1 VRSRQPVSREL
12 FSAHPVFTCLRERMR
27 LQEKWDSAIM
37 LLEICVDSVESA
49 IAAQAGGAERVE
61 LCSALREG
69 GITPSAGLLRQV
81 RAALSIDVFA
91 MIRPR
96 GGDFCYT
103 PDELDVMH
111 QDVLEA
117 RALGANGVVLGVL
130 TTDGHVDVKRTSELV
145 AAARPMQVTFHR
157 AFDVSANLTQALE
170 DVIASGAE
178 RILTS
183 GGEPDGV
190 RGAGRIARLVESAR
204 GRIALV
210 GAGGI
215 RHSNV
220 QDFVRTTGL
229 REVHAALRARVASP
243 VTYWNHAVSFGTH
256 SDGLARYVVR
266 EEDVRK
272 LRRNLNAAAT
282 AGNDRTLVQ

>member
-1 VRSRQPVSREL
+1 
-12 FSAHPVFTCLRERMR
+12 
-27 LQEKWDSAIM
+27 M

-49 IAAQAGGAERVE
+49 IASQAGGAERVE

-81 RAALSIDVFA
+81 RAALRIDVFA

-96 GGDFCYT
+96 GGDFCYSD
-103 PDELDVMH
+103 DELDVMH
-111 QDVLEA
+111 QDVMEA
-117 RALGANGVVLGVL
+117 RTLGANGVVLGVL
-130 TTDGHVDVKRTSELV
+130 NPDGSVDLKRTAELV
-145 AAARPMQVTFHR
+145 AAARPMKVTFHR
-157 AFDVSANLTQALE
+157 AFDVAADLSNALE
-170 DVIASGAE
+170 DIIASGAD

-183 GGEPDGV
+183 GGEPDGMH
-190 RGAGRIARLVESAR
+190 GADRIARLVQAAR
-204 GRIALV
+204 SRITLV

-220 QDFVRTTGL
+220 REFVQATGL

-256 SDGLARYVVR
+256 ADGLARYMVR
-266 EEDVRK
+266 EEDVRR
-272 LRRNLNAAAT
+272 LCRNLNAAASD
-282 AGNDRTLVQ
+282 GRTLVQ

>member
-1 VRSRQPVSREL
+1 
-12 FSAHPVFTCLRERMR
+12 
-27 LQEKWDSAIM
+27 M
-37 LLEICVDSVESA
+37 LLEICADSVESA
-49 IAAQAGGAERVE
+49 IAAQAGGAERIE

-81 RAALSIDVFA
+81 RAAVKIDIFT

-103 PDELDVMH
+103 ADEFDVMRD
-111 QDVLEA
+111 DVMEA

-130 TTDGHVDVKRTSELV
+130 LPDGNVDIERTRELV
-145 AAARPMQVTFHR
+145 AAARPLQVTFHR
-157 AFDVSANLTQALE
+157 AFDMSANLPQALE
-170 DVIASGAE
+170 DVIACGAD

-183 GGEPDGV
+183 GGEADGT
-190 RGAGRIARLVESAR
+190 RGAAQIARLVEAAR
-204 GRIALV
+204 GRIELV

-220 QDFVRTTGL
+220 GEFVEIAGV
-229 REVHAALRARVASP
+229 REVHAALRARAASP
-243 VTYWNHAVSFGTH
+243 VTHWNHAVTIGSH
-256 SDGLARYVVR
+256 ADGLARYVVR

-272 LRRNLNAAAT
+272 LRRALSTAAS
-282 AGNDRTLVQ
+282 GNGHLVQ

>member
-1 VRSRQPVSREL
+1 MPI
-12 FSAHPVFTCLRERMR
+12 A
-27 LQEKWDSAIM
+27 
-37 LLEICVDSVESA
+37 LEICVDSVESA

-69 GITPSAGLLRQV
+69 GITPSPGLQRQA
-81 RAALSIDVFA
+81 RAALSIDIFT

-96 GGDFCYT
+96 GGDFCYSD
-103 PDELDVMH
+103 DEFDVMH
-111 QDVLEA
+111 QDVLDA
-117 RALGANGVVLGVL
+117 RAQGANGVVLGVL
-130 TTDGHVDVKRTSELV
+130 APDGSVDIKRTSELV

-157 AFDVSANLTQALE
+157 AFDVSADLAKALE
-170 DVIASGAE
+170 DVVACGAD

-183 GGEPDGV
+183 GGEADGL
-190 RGAGRIARLVESAR
+190 RGASRIARLVENAR
-204 GRIALV
+204 GRITLV

-220 QDFVRTTGL
+220 QEFVHTTGV

-256 SDGLARYVVR
+256 ADGLARHVVR

-272 LRRNLNAAAT
+272 LRRTLNAAAT
-282 AGNDRTLVQ
+282 APNGRTLVQ

>member
-1 VRSRQPVSREL
+1 
-12 FSAHPVFTCLRERMR
+12 
-27 LQEKWDSAIM
+27 M

-69 GITPSAGLLRQV
+69 GITPSPGLQQQV
-81 RAALSIDVFA
+81 RAAVGIDVFT

-103 PDELDVMH
+103 ADEFDVMH
-111 QDVLEA
+111 EDVMAA
-117 RALGANGVVLGVL
+117 RALGANGVVLGILLV
-130 TTDGHVDVKRTSELV
+130 DGGVDVKRTSELV
-145 AAARPMQVTFHR
+145 AAARPMKVTFHR
-157 AFDVSANLTQALE
+157 AFDVSADLSKALE
-170 DVIASGAE
+170 DIIASGAD

-183 GGEPDGV
+183 GGEADGL
-190 RGAGRIARLVESAR
+190 RGANRIARLVEEAR
-204 GRIALV
+204 GRIALI

-220 QDFVRTTGL
+220 QEFVRTTGL
-229 REVHAALRARVASP
+229 REVHAALRARVSSP

-256 SDGLARYVVR
+256 ADGMARYVVR
-266 EEDVRK
+266 EDDVRK
-272 LRRNLNAAAT
+272 LRRNLNAAAHD
-282 AGNDRTLVQ
+282 GRTLVQ

>member
-1 VRSRQPVSREL
+1 
-12 FSAHPVFTCLRERMR
+12 
-27 LQEKWDSAIM
+27 M

-49 IAAQAGGAERVE
+49 IASQAGGAERVE

-81 RAALSIDVFA
+81 RAALRIDMFA

-96 GGDFCYT
+96 GGDFCYSD
-103 PDELDVMH
+103 DEFDVMH
-111 QDVLEA
+111 QDVMEA
-117 RALGANGVVLGVL
+117 RTLGANGVVLGVL
-130 TTDGHVDVKRTSELV
+130 NPDGSVDLKRTAELV
-145 AAARPMQVTFHR
+145 AAARPMKVTFHR
-157 AFDVSANLTQALE
+157 AFDVAADLSNALE
-170 DVIASGAE
+170 DIIASGAD

-183 GGEPDGV
+183 GGEPDGMH
-190 RGAGRIARLVESAR
+190 GADRIARLVQAAR
-204 GRIALV
+204 SRITLV

-220 QDFVRTTGL
+220 REFVQATGL

-256 SDGLARYVVR
+256 ADGLARYMVR
-266 EEDVRK
+266 EEDVRR
-272 LRRNLNAAAT
+272 LCRNLNAAASD
-282 AGNDRTLVQ
+282 GRTLVQ